1 MEKAKAPTTAQLDI
15 RVLQRNLLDGTL
27 SAADL
32 KSHIAALPDLAS
44 KAETVQTTL
53 SNVDEPDLDDDDA
66 QQD

>member
-32 KSHIAALPDLAS
+32 KSHIANLPDLAA

-53 SNVDEPDLDDDDA
+53 SSVDEPDLDDEDA